1 MCVWVSLTFIIYKG
15 MIISNNIHTHFK
27 TEIVN
32 VTLCYPY
39 LDVMPAD
46 IWEIAEILEINQP
59 TAPYSA
65 WPCSAE
71 TWQAPKKAGRLF

>member
-1 MCVWVSLTFIIYKG
+1 MLQMEEILSEKEAPVKTWAWVSLTFIIYKG

-32 VTLCYPY
+32 VTSCYPY

-46 IWEIAEILEINQP
+46 M
-59 TAPYSA
+59 
-65 WPCSAE
+65 
-71 TWQAPKKAGRLF
+71 